1 MDRLLSKTKRKRKM
15 LFEEE
20 IIDVNRMNLLDE
32 DSKIKDKDV
41 VIINKLKEGQSAK
54 KANKRV

>member
-1 MDRLLSKTKRKRKM
+1 M